1 MGRGP
6 RTALQ
11 DLGTL
16 ASIPES
22 PVAHVAIACLFVC
35 TGTVRPAKR
44 HGTLPRCTRRA
55 KQLPSAAANA
65 TQRKVPART
74 SHGRD
79 RLSSLDSSSPT
90 MAAVS
95 EALCYL
101 TRVPPGPKPHV
112 APDLHAVR
120 RVAKAFGLPDAAAV
134 DEATTLT
141 ASDARVFARI
151 QMCARGAPV
160 GVLEL
165 RAGAWPELNGEA
177 KRFKTAEG
185 WRHLDRAIFG
195 TRPVS
200 STCDPRGVLSPLL
213 LEALARMSGRALGLD
228 GALLGSPLRLVEGT
242 VGCSSAAVTA
252 TIAQPCICAHVRS
265 SGGKRSHGEAL
276 GATLT
281 VSKRKKD
288 GVLQLRAHCEHEG
301 GVNDLVPGALTT
313 AVHQSLAALYGVALE
328 RTGEGPSD
336 ELGLLRTL
344 ESSLPPPPSRSAIDR
359 LRLGT
364 WTAFRSDGRAGQAK
378 GALVG
383 RSECSPSSA
392 RWGLLEEN
400 HACLMLQVFA
410 RKERVLSMEP
420 SPARCLPPAATLEQP
435 ESSSASSAEV
445 DEEAEGMAES
455 LGWESFDAEQLVSC
469 LCEWDANEAARDAA
483 EEALLVEEEQ
493 ATDQATRMRAKALR
507 QALSHFRVRHHY
519 ATLLGDSADGS
530 AVLGPADADGWRWQ
544 AVRYE
549 HGRLAGGEGR
559 RYAKECGRALDK
571 LRNAG
576 VDDNGSEGKRKRRS
590 RAAQGMPSDL
600 RRKLMGRG
608 WRDYD
613 GYCSDLIIYL
623 HLAASVGMPPDAV
636 DRLVAYT
643 GTEAQSFEQREA
655 QRTAWHQRVAA
666 HHGVDEAT
674 VKRWPNILGNDGSY
688 KLCCEKAGLQWAT
701 VKPMREMTGLE
712 EQLRALKAAVLA
724 SPIYHDFVARRRAEL
739 VHLSVRD
746 ANCKIFSQLVGSK
759 EDEIMGIAT
768 AAARALEREVLGD
781 AAYAALPRHRRDANV
796 NAFDGRMRMDTPG
809 LNPRRVEARMNEAI
823 AAAGWGGYTVREKDM
838 FGLQDQ
844 PMETWKRAC
853 EVMVEA
859 PAAFPRVREAIEAP
873 CREQL
878 SEASPSTDALTHR
891 ARDSHRVAA
900 SRGERD
906 ASSSSRDGRSSRGS
920 RSDGPVGRLAHRAR
934 WTPCGTQPAFVLLI
948 LGDQVLLPL
957 EVRGGERRYGLLG
970 GKGEVGETPPVTAA
984 REAAEETG
992 GKLSAATRVAISAST
1007 AIACCPTTRAHVFLH
1022 RLAADSPDANL
1033 HSTFDG
1039 WAANRRG
1046 SATRQEGVTWVPV
1059 AALCNIGWRRARLHE
1074 HAQFM
1079 LRSVAR
1085 FLSA

>member
-1 MGRGP
+1 
-6 RTALQ
+6 
-11 DLGTL
+11 
-16 ASIPES
+16 
-22 PVAHVAIACLFVC
+22 
-35 TGTVRPAKR
+35 
-44 HGTLPRCTRRA
+44 
-55 KQLPSAAANA
+55 
-65 TQRKVPART
+65 
-74 SHGRD
+74 
-79 RLSSLDSSSPT
+79 
-90 MAAVS
+90 MAASS
-95 EALCYL
+95 EALCYF

-112 APDLHAVR
+112 APDLYALR
-120 RVAKAFGLPDAAAV
+120 RVAKAFGLPDAASV

-177 KRFKTAEG
+177 KRFTKVEG

-195 TRPVS
+195 SRPGPGTRG
-200 STCDPRGVLSPLL
+200 PRGVLSPLL

-242 VGCSSAAVTA
+242 VGCSSTTLTA
-252 TIAQPCICAHVRS
+252 TIAQPCVCAHVRS
-265 SGGKRSHGEAL
+265 AGNKRNHGEAL

-313 AVHQSLAALYGVALE
+313 AVDQSLAELYRVALE
-328 RTGEGPSD
+328 RAAEGPSD
-336 ELGLLRTL
+336 ALPDEPGLLRML

-364 WTAFRSDGRAGQAK
+364 WKAFRSDGRAGQAK

-383 RSECSPSSA
+383 RSECGPSSA
-392 RWGLLEEN
+392 RWGLLEED

-410 RKERVLSMEP
+410 RKERVLPMEP
-420 SPARCLPPAATLEQP
+420 SPARELPPAAALEQP
-435 ESSSASSAEV
+435 ESSSASSAAV
-445 DEEAEGMAES
+445 DEEAEATAES
-455 LGWESFDAEQLVSC
+455 LGWESFDANQLVSC
-469 LCEWDANEAARDAA
+469 LREWDASEAERDAA

-493 ATDQATRMRAKALR
+493 ATDEATRMRAKALR
-507 QALSHFRVRHHY
+507 QALSRFRIRHHL
-519 ATLLGDSADGS
+519 ATLLGDSADDS
-530 AVLGPADADGWRWQ
+530 AVLGPPDADGWRWQ

-559 RYAKECGRALDK
+559 RYAKQCGRALDT

-623 HLAASVGMPPDAV
+623 HLAASVGMPRDAV
-636 DRLVAYT
+636 DRIVAYT
-643 GTEAQSFEQREA
+643 GTEEQSFDAREA
-655 QRTAWHQRVAA
+655 QRTAWHQRVAE
-666 HHGVDEAT
+666 HHGLDEAT

-688 KLCCEKAGLQWAT
+688 KSCCEKAGLLWST
-701 VKPMREMTGLE
+701 VNPMPEMTGLE

-739 VHLSVRD
+739 VRLSERD

-781 AAYAALPRHRRDANV
+781 AAYAALPRHRRDAHV

-809 LNPRRVEARMNEAI
+809 LDPRRVETRMNKAI

-838 FGLQDQ
+838 FGLQDE

-859 PAAFPRVREAIEAP
+859 PAAFPRVRDAIQAL
-873 CREQL
+873 CREEL
-878 SEASPSTDALTHR
+878 SDASPPTDALTHR
-891 ARDSHRVAA
+891 ARASHRVAA
-900 SRGERD
+900 SRGERG
-906 ASSSSRDGRSSRGS
+906 ASSSSRRDGLA
-920 RSDGPVGRLAHRAR
+920 GRPAHRAR

-957 EVRGGERRYGLLG
+957 EVRGGVQRYGLLG
-970 GKGEVGETPPVTAA
+970 GKGEVGETPPGTAA

-992 GKLSAATRVAISAST
+992 GRLSAATREAISAST
-1007 AIACCPTTRAHVFLH
+1007 AIAFCSTTRAHVFLH
-1022 RLAADSPDANL
+1022 CLAADSPDANL
-1033 HSTFDG
+1033 HINFDR
-1039 WAANRRG
+1039 WTANRKG
-1046 SATRQEGVTWVPV
+1046 SATRQEGVAWVPV
-1059 AALCNIGWRRARLHE
+1059 AALCNIQWRRTNLHE
-1074 HAQFM
+1074 HAQFI
-1079 LRSVAR
+1079 LRWAAR